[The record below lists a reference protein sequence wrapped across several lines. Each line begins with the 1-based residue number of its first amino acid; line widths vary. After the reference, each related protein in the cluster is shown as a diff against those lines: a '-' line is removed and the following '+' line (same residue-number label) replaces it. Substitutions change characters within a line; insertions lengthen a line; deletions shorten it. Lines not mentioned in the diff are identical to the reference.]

1 MGFFYM
7 LLMGVIASVIA
18 SFKNRNVVIWFAI
31 GFIINIFGILI
42 LLFLPTVRQP
52 RQYGGP
58 FTEPKH
64 SDNQNHHRIWVVC
77 PHCGT
82 NVLVTSSGIWQ
93 CPNCQQDFRYDE
105 EDNASHYYDDSS
117 SLPYGV
123 ELIVKLFA
131 KMAKAD
137 GVVSKREIHK
147 VDEIIKTS
155 LRPSETDLRLI
166 RKTFNL
172 AKKSPET
179 YVTIIRQLYQELY
192 QDINTLAYIVE
203 ALLQI
208 ARVDGSIH
216 PKQEE
221 ILSFA
226 IKQFGLGQG
235 QNQYTAEKEQSLD
248 DCYRILGCSQSD
260 SLQTVKKRYRQL
272 IKENHPDQYMSQ
284 QVPKEV
290 IEKANQKIK
299 EIKEA
304 YEKIVAS
311 RS

>member
-7 LLMGVIASVIA
+7 ILMGVIASVIA
-18 SFKNRNVVIWFAI
+18 SFKNRNVVIWFAV
-31 GFIINIFGILI
+31 GFITNIFGVII
-42 LLFLPTVRQP
+42 LLFLPTVGESRQS
-52 RQYGGP
+52 RGYN
-58 FTEPKH
+58 TEQKYTG
-64 SDNQNHHRIWVVC
+64 NQNHQRIWVVC

-82 NVLVTSSGIWQ
+82 NVMVTSSGIWQ
-93 CPNCQQDFRYDE
+93 CPHCHHDFRYDE
-105 EDNASHYYDDSS
+105 EDQTGYSP
-117 SLPYGV
+117 SLPYSV

-137 GVVSKREIHK
+137 DVVSEREIHK

-166 RKTFNL
+166 RETFNL

-179 YVTIIRQLYQELY
+179 YVTIIRELYQELY

-248 DCYRILGCSQSD
+248 DYYRILGCSQGD
-260 SLQTVKKRYRQL
+260 SLQTIKKRYRQL
-272 IKENHPDQYMSQ
+272 IKENHPDQYMSK

-290 IEKANQKIK
+290 VEKANKKIK

-304 YEKIVAS
+304 YEKIVAA